1 MIQNV
6 TYKMGFDSSKIIV
19 DSLKVDDVNAGLIIK
34 TNFEEF
40 ENKDMDRLQNT
51 GKLVFSVE
59 TNSIGSLKNIID
71 DFFVNLEMAEKI
83 QEINTSNKLN
93 KLNKISEKK

>member
-1 MIQNV
+1 MIKSV

-19 DSLKVDDVNAGLIIK
+19 DSLKVDDVNAGLVIK

-40 ENKDMDRLQNT
+40 ETNKNNKNNKNT

-59 TNSIGSLKNIID
+59 TNSMGSLKNIID
-71 DFFVNLEMAEKI
+71 DFFVNFEMAEKI
-83 QEINTSNKLN
+83 QEIQENND
-93 KLNKISEKK
+93 KIKK